1 MRYTKKHVKY
11 YKETE
16 GGREVMC
23 QIIEDVAKEEK
34 MDTLFNAMKNLMV
47 TMKLTAEQA
56 LDAMGVSA
64 EDKEAILKRL

>member
-16 GGREVMC
+16 EGREAMC

-34 MDTLFNAMKNLMV
+34 MDTLFNAMKNLMG
-47 TMKLTAEQA
+47 TMKWTAEQV
-56 LDAMGVSA
+56 LDAMGISA

>member
-1 MRYTKKHVKY
+1 
-11 YKETE
+11 
-16 GGREVMC
+16 MC

-34 MDTLFNAMKNLMV
+34 MDTLFNAMKNLMG
-47 TMKLTAEQA
+47 TMKWTAEQA

>member
-1 MRYTKKHVKY
+1 MRYTKKNVKN

-16 GGREVMC
+16 VGREAMC
-23 QIIEDVAKEEK
+23 QIIEDVAESR
-34 MDTLFNAMKNLMV
+34 A
-47 TMKLTAEQA
+47 AEQA